1 MSEDRV
7 RHTLRYFV
15 RSYVTKPTTINAMT
29 DIPANIPRPI
39 GSTEIFFPGIWKADA
54 AALAD
59 DEAVALSAAD
69 VPLLDKEVVVAP
81 DNDMV
86 LVGSG
91 SYVKVRVPYHGNGR
105 GMIDSQTL
113 TPQDSDLL
121 NSRALVLMRTK
132 AMQWRCS
139 PGGQKKRP
147 LAAVTTTKNS
157 KLGPR
162 LTTEGTED
170 DAEVVVDVLSAEEV
184 EVVVDEE
191 EREVDVEVVVDG
203 GDEEMVDELL
213 PDWATAVI
221 VHCRTTCTRGSP
233 FGPLTGV
240 IVIVHVS
247 VTGPES
253 LQQRELV
260 NSERPSRIT
269 TTRTSRT
276 SALSG

>member
-1 MSEDRV
+1 M
-7 RHTLRYFV
+7 
-15 RSYVTKPTTINAMT
+15 TKPTTINAMT

-81 DNDMV
+81 DNDTV

-91 SYVKVRVPYHGNGR
+91 SAVDATGFGSTELEGVGVEDEDDAVEMLAR
-105 GMIDSQTL
+105 GTEE
-113 TPQDSDLL
+113 
-121 NSRALVLMRTK
+121 K
-132 AMQWRCS
+132 
-139 PGGQKKRP
+139 
-147 LAAVTTTKNS
+147 
-157 KLGPR
+157 
-162 LTTEGTED
+162 TTEGTED

-184 EVVVDEE
+184 EEVVDEE

-203 GDEEMVDELL
+203 GAEEMVDELL
-213 PDWATAVI
+213 PDWATADT

-247 VTGPES
+247 VTSPES
-253 LQQRELV
+253 V
-260 NSERPSRIT
+260 SNVCTVWVTIDSESGLPSACR
-269 TTRTSRT
+269 R
-276 SALSG
+276 

>member
-1 MSEDRV
+1 
-7 RHTLRYFV
+7 
-15 RSYVTKPTTINAMT
+15 MT

-69 VPLLDKEVVVAP
+69 VPLLDKEEVEASG
-81 DNDMV
+81 DDEV

-91 SYVKVRVPYHGNGR
+91 STVDAAGFRATVVEGVGVDEDEDDAVEMLGR
-105 GMIDSQTL
+105 GTEE
-113 TPQDSDLL
+113 
-121 NSRALVLMRTK
+121 K
-132 AMQWRCS
+132 
-139 PGGQKKRP
+139 
-147 LAAVTTTKNS
+147 
-157 KLGPR
+157 
-162 LTTEGTED
+162 TTEGTED
-170 DAEVVVDVLSAEEV
+170 DDDVVTDVLSAEEV

-203 GDEEMVDELL
+203 GDEEMVDEL
-213 PDWATAVI
+213 PADWATADT

-247 VTGPES
+247 VTVPES
-253 LQQRELV
+253 V
-260 NSERPSRIT
+260 SNVCTVWVTIDSETGLPCSCRR
-269 TTRTSRT
+269 
-276 SALSG
+276 

>member
-1 MSEDRV
+1 
-7 RHTLRYFV
+7 
-15 RSYVTKPTTINAMT
+15 
-29 DIPANIPRPI
+29 
-39 GSTEIFFPGIWKADA
+39 
-54 AALAD
+54 
-59 DEAVALSAAD
+59 
-69 VPLLDKEVVVAP
+69 
-81 DNDMV
+81 
-86 LVGSG
+86 
-91 SYVKVRVPYHGNGR
+91 
-105 GMIDSQTL
+105 MIDSQQLTL
-113 TPQDSDLL
+113 QDSELL
-121 NSRALVLMRTK
+121 YSRALVLMRTK
-132 AMQWRCS
+132 TMQWKCS

-147 LAAVTTTKNS
+147 LAGVTTTKNG
-157 KLGPR
+157 KLAPR

-170 DAEVVVDVLSAEEV
+170 DADVVTDVLSAEEI

-213 PDWATAVI
+213 ADWATAVT

-233 FGPLTGV
+233 FCPLTGV

-253 LQQRELV
+253 LQQQELV
-260 NSERPSRIT
+260 NLKHPSRIT